1 MMKTPSKYLS
11 VILSWSFLIS
21 NNVAHAIETGKTPL
35 NVDNPISGTP
45 GDSKDGKMLDTRYND
60 PPPEYYK

>member
-1 MMKTPSKYLS
+1 MDKMVIFHVS
-11 VILSWSFLIS
+11 VILCWTFLIQI
-21 NNVAHAIETGKTPL
+21 NFVRAIETSKTPL

-45 GDSKDGKMLDTRYND
+45 SDNKDGKMLDTRFND

>member
-1 MMKTPSKYLS
+1 MMLKPFEHFS
-11 VILSWSFLIS
+11 VILCWTFLILS
-21 NNVAHAIETGKTPL
+21 NFAQAIETGKTPL

-45 GDSKDGKMLDTRYND
+45 GDNKDAKTLDTRYND

>member
-1 MMKTPSKYLS
+1 MLCWT
-11 VILSWSFLIS
+11 FLIS